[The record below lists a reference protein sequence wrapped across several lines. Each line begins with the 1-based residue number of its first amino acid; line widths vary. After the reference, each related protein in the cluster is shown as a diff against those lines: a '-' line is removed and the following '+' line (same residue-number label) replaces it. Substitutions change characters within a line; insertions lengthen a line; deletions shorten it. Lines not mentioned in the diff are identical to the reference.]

1 MVGEMD
7 TFIKIVDNIN
17 EYVGRATSFIIPI
30 IMLIVSLEVV
40 MRYVFDSPTIWAWDI
55 NIQLFALV
63 VFLGGG
69 YTALKKGHVNIDI
82 LYGRLS
88 SKKQALLDVITAP
101 IFFLF
106 MVILVWKL
114 GGMALQ
120 SVEEQE
126 VMSTILAPP
135 IYPLK
140 ILVTIGVLLFLLQ
153 GVASLLQSIKVLAGK
168 D

>member
-1 MVGEMD
+1 MD
-7 TFIKIVDNIN
+7 TFIKVVDSIN
-17 EYVGRATSFIIPI
+17 EYVGRATSFLIPV

-82 LYGRLS
+82 FYGRLS
-88 SKKQALLDVITAP
+88 SKRQALLDVITAP

-120 SVEEQE
+120 SVEERE

-140 ILVTIGVLLFLLQ
+140 VLVTIGVLLFLLQ

>member
-1 MVGEMD
+1 MVDEMD

-69 YTALKKGHVNIDI
+69 YTFLKKGHVNIDI

-88 SKKQALLDVITAP
+88 SKGQAVLDIITAP

-106 MVILVWKL
+106 MGILLWKL

-120 SVEEQE
+120 SVEEGE

-153 GVASLLQSIKVLAGK
+153 GIASLLQSIKVLAKK